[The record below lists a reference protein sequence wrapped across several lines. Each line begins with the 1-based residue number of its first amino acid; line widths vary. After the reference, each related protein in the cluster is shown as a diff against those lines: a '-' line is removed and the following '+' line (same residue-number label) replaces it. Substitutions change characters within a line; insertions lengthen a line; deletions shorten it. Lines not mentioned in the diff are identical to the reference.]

1 MELCN
6 GGSLYEV
13 IDSPV
18 NAMGLEEQ
26 EFKLV
31 MSDVAQ
37 GLAHLRKHGFVH
49 RDIKPGNIMRTI
61 EPDGKLIF
69 KLADFGTA
77 RKLGPNERFTSLHG
91 TEEYLYPAMYER
103 ALIDP
108 RSQEEFRDKVDLWSV
123 GATFFHLATG
133 RLPFQ
138 PFEKR
143 RDRATML
150 KITTEKSKGVILGWQ
165 TEHGGKIFYS
175 KDLPPDI
182 RLSVGLRNVLTPI
195 LAGLLDNFENM
206 LEFHKFFESV
216 ERIAQMKVVDVFCVS
231 RCTSHKIYLDMHYT
245 DVIPVLKEQISVQ
258 TTLNPKHMEFY
269 FENLPFIPKG
279 PIRTIDLPDTTV
291 TNIICP
297 L

>member
-1 MELCN
+1 
-6 GGSLYEV
+6 
-13 IDSPV
+13 
-18 NAMGLEEQ
+18 
-26 EFKLV
+26 
-31 MSDVAQ
+31 
-37 GLAHLRKHGFVH
+37 
-49 RDIKPGNIMRTI
+49 
-61 EPDGKLIF
+61 
-69 KLADFGTA
+69 
-77 RKLGPNERFTSLHG
+77 
-91 TEEYLYPAMYER
+91 
-103 ALIDP
+103 
-108 RSQEEFRDKVDLWSV
+108 
-123 GATFFHLATG
+123 
-133 RLPFQ
+133 
-138 PFEKR
+138 
-143 RDRATML
+143 L